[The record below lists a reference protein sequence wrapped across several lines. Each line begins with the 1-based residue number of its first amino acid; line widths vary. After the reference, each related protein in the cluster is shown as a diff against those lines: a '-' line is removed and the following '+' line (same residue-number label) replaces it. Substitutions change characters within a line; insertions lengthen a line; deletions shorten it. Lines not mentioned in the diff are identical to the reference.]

1 MSNRYKEFFAIIAVL
16 LFALLISILVSH
28 FNTNGEINS
37 VDFAQIL
44 AELLAVI
51 FVLPQV
57 IIQLTLRPQ
66 RGDIKSIFSGFIRFY
81 LFYYIIAIIFLACNI
96 AGLSDIK
103 YITFFMFLSALLLIF
118 PYFYFL
124 IQEYSTSANFF
135 NENKNKM
142 LKQIKA
148 LEKGE
153 NTNGSENNNELRFS
167 IAEQKILHLIEECKE
182 YVLTYG
188 KEGNNIFSIGVD
200 TLTELVETS
209 YHYNKTTIDNL
220 LIEILEIITDL
231 GIKAESDNF
240 KSYLNKKLFQIAD
253 SILESSGS
261 DDRINLFVTKIVMI
275 IEKIS
280 THETSVIS
288 QELLKESI
296 VLVQKTSRTSLR
308 QATPKLIEYHLLA
321 EAFKRMGVYSINK
334 SFENTTRDALQNL
347 GNLVEMSM
355 RKLPIEDVPIYKI
368 CDVLTEIGV
377 IASKKKQEVFVIQC
391 INRIILIIA
400 DIKTQNLK
408 VDINLCMASLL
419 ELIANVWV
427 FFDVMADWMSLR
439 LYKMSVENSID
450 YKEYIDSTKEI
461 LEAKSVISTTIFNDF
476 VDGIDGH
483 SAEENNH

>member
-1 MSNRYKEFFAIIAVL
+1 
-16 LFALLISILVSH
+16 
-28 FNTNGEINS
+28 
-37 VDFAQIL
+37 
-44 AELLAVI
+44 
-51 FVLPQV
+51 
-57 IIQLTLRPQ
+57 
-66 RGDIKSIFSGFIRFY
+66 
-81 LFYYIIAIIFLACNI
+81 
-96 AGLSDIK
+96 
-103 YITFFMFLSALLLIF
+103 
-118 PYFYFL
+118 
-124 IQEYSTSANFF
+124 
-135 NENKNKM
+135 
-142 LKQIKA
+142 
-148 LEKGE
+148 
-153 NTNGSENNNELRFS
+153 
-167 IAEQKILHLIEECKE
+167 
-182 YVLTYG
+182 
-188 KEGNNIFSIGVD
+188 
-200 TLTELVETS
+200 
-209 YHYNKTTIDNL
+209 
-220 LIEILEIITDL
+220 
-231 GIKAESDNF
+231 
-240 KSYLNKKLFQIAD
+240 
-253 SILESSGS
+253 
-261 DDRINLFVTKIVMI
+261 
-275 IEKIS
+275 
-280 THETSVIS
+280 
-288 QELLKESI
+288 
-296 VLVQKTSRTSLR
+296 
-308 QATPKLIEYHLLA
+308 
-321 EAFKRMGVYSINK
+321 MGVYSINK